1 MDADAELRLKQ
12 ELKKTPT
19 AEIRSA
25 LLTTNRA
32 KGKMAA
38 GGMQRARLNTTT

>member
-1 MDADAELRLKQ
+1 MRFMDADVELRLKQ

-19 AEIRSA
+19 AETSSM
-25 LLTTNRA
+25 LLATNRA

-38 GGMQRARLNTTT
+38 GGM